1 MQKHKIAFLIS
12 HPTQYHSPLFREL
25 AKNPAVD
32 LTVYFCSKSGL
43 EEHFDPGFGQIYK
56 WDIPLLEGYKYVF
69 LKNISPKP
77 AFNFFGQIHPGII
90 KELKEKKYDA
100 LISHGYTALTYWLAF
115 LGCWLTRTPLIL
127 KGESD
132 LSRKSSAIKKIFKR
146 IILKPLFR
154 RASAFL
160 YSYNLNKE
168 FFRFYG
174 AQEEKLFFCPSAVDN
189 NFFRECYEDLKSKK
203 AQIKKDLGIKNTS
216 LPNVLFVGKFIPRK
230 RAVDILEAAKLLSGK
245 VDFNILLVGDGR
257 EKEKLIDFVKKND
270 LDNVYFAGFKNQT
283 ELPKFYSI
291 ADVFVLPSEYD
302 PSPKALNEAMNFELP
317 AIVSDGVKTAPDLVL
332 NGNCGFVYP
341 RGDVSKLAENIQKIL
356 TDNQLRLEFGKNA
369 LSVVS
374 KWSFGEDVRGILNAL
389 KFLNPNF

>member
-56 WDIPLLEGYKYVF
+56 WDIPLLEWYKYVF

-230 RAVDILEAAKLLSGK
+230 RAVDI
-245 VDFNILLVGDGR
+245 
-257 EKEKLIDFVKKND
+257 
-270 LDNVYFAGFKNQT
+270 
-283 ELPKFYSI
+283 
-291 ADVFVLPSEYD
+291 
-302 PSPKALNEAMNFELP
+302 
-317 AIVSDGVKTAPDLVL
+317 
-332 NGNCGFVYP
+332 
-341 RGDVSKLAENIQKIL
+341 
-356 TDNQLRLEFGKNA
+356 
-369 LSVVS
+369 
-374 KWSFGEDVRGILNAL
+374 
-389 KFLNPNF
+389 